1 MKNSIVIA
9 VAAPLLLS
17 LGACKSPS
25 TPDGPYQPV
34 SESLRSSL
42 LAEERNHEA
51 ADLIYTEPE
60 EAERLLREAL
70 TADIYFGPA
79 HNNLGVLYLEQG
91 KLFEAANEFEWA
103 RKLMPGAP
111 DPRMNLALTLEVA
124 GRVTE
129 AITEYETALEVSP
142 EHVPTMQALAKL
154 ILSKDRNDIRLPKL
168 LEAVSIRTSDSN
180 WRTWAT
186 GHLVTRKT
194 ASE

>member
-9 VAAPLLLS
+9 VVLPLLIS
-17 LGACKSPS
+17 LGACRSS
-25 TPDGPYQPV
+25 SRPDGPYQPV
-34 SESLRSSL
+34 SERLRSSL

-51 ADLIYTEPE
+51 ADLIYTDPE

-129 AITEYETALEVSP
+129 ALSEYETALEVSP
-142 EHVPTMQALAKL
+142 EHVPTMQALARL
-154 ILSKDRNDIRLPKL
+154 IVQEEPDNQRLRGLFETVSMRSKSADWRAWAGAQLSRYPR
-168 LEAVSIRTSDSN
+168 
-180 WRTWAT
+180 
-186 GHLVTRKT
+186 
-194 ASE
+194 